1 MTDDT
6 TETVAATKRFKMLR
20 LLGKLTVYTVIVF
33 TATFLME
40 TFLVR
45 SYFIPSE
52 SMAATLQ
59 TTDHILAEQVT
70 PKIDNIQRGDIIIFE
85 DPDGWLPE
93 SYKSLQ
99 QPNFIDY
106 LFNPIHDMMGI
117 QRQNEESNLIKRVIG
132 LPGDTVECCSST
144 GHVIVNGVEITEPYV
159 ITPEEAED
167 ASGVEFKVTVPEG
180 YVWVMGDNR
189 YNSSDSRYHQED
201 KNGGFIP
208 MANIKGKAVMI
219 TYPFNRIT
227 ILGSYPQVFA
237 GVPKS

>member
-1 MTDDT
+1 MTDNI
-6 TETVAATKRFKMLR
+6 ETNAKTQGFKPLRF
-20 LLGKLTVYTVIVF
+20 LGKLVAYAVIILS
-33 TATFLME
+33 ATFILE

-45 SYFIPSE
+45 TYFIPSE

-59 TTDHILAEQVT
+59 TTDQILAEQIT
-70 PKIDNIQRGDIIIFE
+70 PKMNNIQHGDIIIFE

-106 LFNPIHDMMGI
+106 IFNPVHDLMGI

-132 LPGDTVECCSST
+132 LPGDTVECCSPT
-144 GHVIVNGVEITEPYV
+144 GHVIVNGVEITEPY
-159 ITPEEAED
+159 IIIPEEEEN
-167 ASGVEFKVTVPEG
+167 ASGVDFKVKVPEG
-180 YVWVMGDNR
+180 YLWVMGDNR

-201 KNGGFIP
+201 KHGGFIP
-208 MANIKGKAVMI
+208 ISNVKGKAVMI
-219 TYPFNRIT
+219 TYPFNRIN